1 MVVWPPLFLQTV
13 TDVHD
18 LISLQAEQQNGVLEE
33 VREKWHVA
41 TAENRTLSTQLETRE
56 R

>member
-1 MVVWPPLFLQTV
+1 MLVWPPLFFQIFS
-13 TDVHD
+13 DVHD

-33 VREKWHVA
+33 VREKWHIA
-41 TAENRTLSTQLETRE
+41 TAENRTLSTRLETME